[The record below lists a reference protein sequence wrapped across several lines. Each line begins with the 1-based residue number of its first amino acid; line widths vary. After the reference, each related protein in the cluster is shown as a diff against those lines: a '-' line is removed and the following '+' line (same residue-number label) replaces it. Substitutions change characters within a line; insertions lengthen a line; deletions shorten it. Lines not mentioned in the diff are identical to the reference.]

1 MDEGHNSDDEMDGG
15 GGGQDASGEST
26 RDEIGIEFRMLYQKA
41 TEEFIA
47 SSEMMFR
54 TLLKEFH
61 DHQMI
66 TSRMDSSGMEI
77 LGVPLSRE
85 EMEGVLEDL
94 VLS

>member
-1 MDEGHNSDDEMDGG
+1 MDDGHMSDYEG
-15 GGGQDASGEST
+15 AGESGG
-26 RDEIGIEFRMLYQKA
+26 RGNDEHGIEFRLLYQKA

-66 TSRMDSSGMEI
+66 TSRMDPSGMEI
-77 LGVPLSRE
+77 LGVPLSRD

-94 VLS
+94 VLG

>member
-1 MDEGHNSDDEMDGG
+1 VEGVDGAADGPKDE
-15 GGGQDASGEST
+15 T
-26 RDEIGIEFRMLYQKA
+26 GIEFRALYQKA
-41 TEEFIA
+41 SEEFIA

-66 TSRMDSSGMEI
+66 TSRMDTSGGEI
-77 LGVPLSRE
+77 LGVPLSRD

-94 VLS
+94 VMG

>member
-1 MDEGHNSDDEMDGG
+1 MGSEMCI
-15 GGGQDASGEST
+15 
-26 RDEIGIEFRMLYQKA
+26 RDRLYQKA
-41 TEEFIA
+41 TEEFVA

-66 TSRMDSSGMEI
+66 TSRMDASGMEI
-77 LGVPLSRE
+77 LGVPLSRD

-94 VLS
+94 VLG